1 MYLYLITSSGLMNK
15 IVIILH
21 TNTTSPILA
30 EHYTKTCTLYHNN
43 YIINIAL
50 NAENIYGEYITKC
63 QARRK
68 FIFYIKKISKNVQK
82 FQHHHHVA
90 KQI

>member
-1 MYLYLITSSGLMNK
+1 MYLYLTTLSGL
-15 IVIILH
+15 VIILH
-21 TNTTSPILA
+21 TNTSGPILA
-30 EHYTKTCTLYHNN
+30 KHYTKTCTLYHNH
-43 YIINIAL
+43 YINVMITLI
-50 NAENIYGEYITKC
+50 AENIYREYITKC

-90 KQI
+90 KQIRW